1 MDTEEVSFFIM
12 MSELGQLTSQTPAIA
27 SVLIFI
33 YYIIGRDKRDQKLHA
48 GYMKAINETSRKI
61 NEVGKKMSELTKTN
75 ESVYGQNWNL
85 AKKCKE
91 YEEELKAL
99 KKV

>member
-1 MDTEEVSFFIM
+1 M

-33 YYIIGRDKRDQKLHA
+33 YYIIGRDKRDQKVHS
-48 GYMKAINETSRKI
+48 GYMKTINDISKKM

-75 ESVYGQNWNL
+75 EAVYGQNWNL
-85 AKKCKE
+85 VKKCKD
-91 YEEELKAL
+91 YEEQIKELK
-99 KKV
+99 KG